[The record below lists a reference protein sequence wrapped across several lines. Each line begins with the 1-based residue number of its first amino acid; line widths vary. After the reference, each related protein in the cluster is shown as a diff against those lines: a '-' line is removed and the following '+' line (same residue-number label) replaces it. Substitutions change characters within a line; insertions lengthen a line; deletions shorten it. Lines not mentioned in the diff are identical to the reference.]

1 MRKCSQSDSTA
12 LSVKLG
18 YEHGFVVDHFII
30 RDRAGRV
37 SLKSSSLEFDTLLS
51 LVYHHMS
58 QVDSLPVLLA
68 LPSILRNTD
77 TRQCLTSL
85 ALLGRGQISN
95 IILYPGEFPQS
106 VCSLEIQNKIFLL
119 NPSINMLDRENKQH
133 VNALPVLCL
142 LSPPF
147 IEFSLMCC
155 FKISGGIPCPTL
167 ADSHCSYRALTEPA
181 SWRRRRT
188 APAPPSVL
196 QSPGRAV
203 SLGWFTHFNDYNY

>member
-30 RDRAGRV
+30 KERAGRV

-58 QVDSLPVLLA
+58 QVDSLPVVLA

-85 ALLGRGQISN
+85 ALLGRGQIEQQISSQF
-95 IILYPGEFPQS
+95 ISGGIPT

-119 NPSINMLDRENKQH
+119 NPSINMQERENKQD

-142 LSPPF
+142 QL
-147 IEFSLMCC
+147 
-155 FKISGGIPCPTL
+155 TL
-167 ADSHCSYRALTEPA
+167 H
-181 SWRRRRT
+181 
-188 APAPPSVL
+188 
-196 QSPGRAV
+196 
-203 SLGWFTHFNDYNY
+203 

>member
-37 SLKSSSLEFDTLLS
+37 SLKTSSLEFDTLLS

-58 QVDSLPVLLA
+58 QVDSLPVVLA

-85 ALLGRGQISN
+85 ALLGRGEISN
-95 IILYPGEFPQS
+95 IILYPGEFPQCPVS
-106 VCSLEIQNKIFLL
+106 RLEIQNKSFLL
-119 NPSINMLDRENKQH
+119 NPSINMPDGENKQH

-142 LSPPF
+142 LSLSLPF

-155 FKISGGIPCPTL
+155 F
-167 ADSHCSYRALTEPA
+167 
-181 SWRRRRT
+181 
-188 APAPPSVL
+188 
-196 QSPGRAV
+196 
-203 SLGWFTHFNDYNY
+203 

>member
-30 RDRAGRV
+30 KERAGRV

-58 QVDSLPVLLA
+58 QVDILPVVLA

-85 ALLGRGQISN
+85 ALLGRGQMRN
-95 IILYPGEFPQS
+95 IIIYPGEFPPS

-119 NPSINMLDRENKQH
+119 NPSINMQERENKQD
-133 VNALPVLCL
+133 VNALPVLFL
-142 LSPPF
+142 HSYP
-147 IEFSLMCC
+147 SLN
-155 FKISGGIPCPTL
+155 P
-167 ADSHCSYRALTEPA
+167 
-181 SWRRRRT
+181 
-188 APAPPSVL
+188 V
-196 QSPGRAV
+196 
-203 SLGWFTHFNDYNY
+203 